1 MTISFVIFVFV
12 FDFVFFFSFLFK
24 MCTVGLHVSLCLMII
39 LCPFLHCKALRTA
52 MYKPYVNSIIIITII
67 SSLPFYFAGGG
78 VGGAGAI
85 RQILAFFSL
94 IKNEQKTSLTF
105 CL

>member
-1 MTISFVIFVFV
+1 
-12 FDFVFFFSFLFK
+12 
-24 MCTVGLHVSLCLMII
+24 
-39 LCPFLHCKALRTA
+39 
-52 MYKPYVNSIIIITII
+52 MYKRYINSIIISIIIIIIII

-78 VGGAGAI
+78 EGGAGAI
-85 RQILAFFSL
+85 RQISAFLSL

>member
-1 MTISFVIFVFV
+1 
-12 FDFVFFFSFLFK
+12 
-24 MCTVGLHVSLCLMII
+24 
-39 LCPFLHCKALRTA
+39 

-67 SSLPFYFAGGG
+67 SSLPFYFAGGGG

>member
-1 MTISFVIFVFV
+1 MLSQELKKQNLQIF
-12 FDFVFFFSFLFK
+12 
-24 MCTVGLHVSLCLMII
+24 
-39 LCPFLHCKALRTA
+39 
-52 MYKPYVNSIIIITII
+52 IIIIIIII

-78 VGGAGAI
+78 GGGAGAI
-85 RQILAFFSL
+85 RQISAFLSL

>member
-1 MTISFVIFVFV
+1 MLSQELKKQNLQIF
-12 FDFVFFFSFLFK
+12 
-24 MCTVGLHVSLCLMII
+24 
-39 LCPFLHCKALRTA
+39 
-52 MYKPYVNSIIIITII
+52 IIIIIIII

-78 VGGAGAI
+78 GGGGAGAI
-85 RQILAFFSL
+85 RQISAFLSL